1 MKKRSNWWLF
11 FFLTYVVLGVLLT
24 VAILKRDKRERAN
37 RPEEQEIGKA
47 GDRLGPNELFYLDRN
62 YPQAT
67 FNERT
72 YLSRLERQMALDAR
86 TPRSRRGLDHPWTI
100 EGPGNLGGRVNAI
113 AVHPDDPA
121 VIYIGYSQGGVY
133 RTTDAGVTWTP
144 IFDDQP
150 SMSIAHIT
158 IDPHNPNRV
167 WVATGD
173 VNISGYPH
181 IGTGLYR
188 SDDAGNSWQ
197 RVGLAN
203 TGVLSKVVVDPFNA
217 DIVYA
222 GSMGYPSSKGDQRGL
237 FRSTDGGSSWSKTL
251 TIDDST
257 GVIDVVADPTI
268 AGRIYASAWTR
279 LRSNKINTT
288 IGPGT
293 GLYRSDDYGATWANV
308 TNGLPEGEHSRTSI
322 EMTNDGRLFISY
334 LGPIDAGE

>member
-1 MKKRSNWWLF
+1 PRIKLSPGARHGRLFLFCTRMKKRSNWWLF

-24 VAILKRDKRERAN
+24 LAIIKRDKRERAN
-37 RPEEQEIGKA
+37 RPEDQEIGKA

-113 AVHPDDPA
+113 AVHPDDPG
-121 VIYIGYSQGGVY
+121 VIYLGYSQGGVY
-133 RTTDAGVTWTP
+133 RTTDSGVTWTP

-158 IDPHNPNRV
+158 IDPHNPDRV

-181 IGTGLYR
+181 IGSGLYR
-188 SDDAGNSWQ
+188 SDDAGSSWQ
-197 RVGLAN
+197 RVGLAG
-203 TGVLSKVVVDPFNA
+203 TGDLSKVIVDPFDA

-222 GSMGYPSSKGDQRGL
+222 GSMGYPSSQGDQCGL
-237 FRSTDGGSSWSKTL
+237 FRS
-251 TIDDST
+251 
-257 GVIDVVADPTI
+257 
-268 AGRIYASAWTR
+268 
-279 LRSNKINTT
+279 
-288 IGPGT
+288 
-293 GLYRSDDYGATWANV
+293 
-308 TNGLPEGEHSRTSI
+308 
-322 EMTNDGRLFISY
+322 
-334 LGPIDAGE
+334 